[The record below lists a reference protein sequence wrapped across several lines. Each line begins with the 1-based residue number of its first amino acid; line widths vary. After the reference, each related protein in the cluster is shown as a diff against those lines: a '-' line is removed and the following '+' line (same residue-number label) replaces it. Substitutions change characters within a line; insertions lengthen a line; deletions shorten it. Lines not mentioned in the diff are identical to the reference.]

1 MGVNFLENRYIYMS
15 FYSPQGIVK
24 NLQIVGVNNYQLFD
38 YIFVK
43 TMFIV
48 LMDMAKQLV
57 VP

>member
-1 MGVNFLENRYIYMS
+1 MDL
-15 FYSPQGIVK
+15 SPPGSSVHGILQMTT
-24 NLQIVGVNNYQLFD
+24 LQIVGVNNYQLFD

-48 LMDMAKQLV
+48 LMDIAKQSV

>member
-1 MGVNFLENRYIYMS
+1 MS